1 MAAEAEASMV
11 AADLMAAVSMA
22 VAGLMAAR
30 GLLVEEVAMRAAS
43 AVNQELVVSERV
55 AVPTAGSLHR
65 AA

>member
-43 AVNQELVVSERV
+43 AVNQELVVSARV